1 VPREF
6 PNAAGMQ
13 GEWLYRQFLA
23 FCLSIFSPTPKIK
36 STFDT
41 LVMGDYFFILPGS
54 DPLFS
59 GYFWFFDGRSRSIFI
74 RKPYFHRDTK
84 NAIAVFLLKNLPA
97 SFGTLTIYFTIEKNS
112 TKSGKV
118 IVYKKG

>member
-1 VPREF
+1 
-6 PNAAGMQ
+6 
-13 GEWLYRQFLA
+13 
-23 FCLSIFSPTPKIK
+23 LSIFSPTPKIK

-97 SFGTLTIYFTIEKNS
+97 SFGTLTIYFTIEKIQQNPEKSLS
-112 TKSGKV
+112 TRKDK
-118 IVYKKG
+118 